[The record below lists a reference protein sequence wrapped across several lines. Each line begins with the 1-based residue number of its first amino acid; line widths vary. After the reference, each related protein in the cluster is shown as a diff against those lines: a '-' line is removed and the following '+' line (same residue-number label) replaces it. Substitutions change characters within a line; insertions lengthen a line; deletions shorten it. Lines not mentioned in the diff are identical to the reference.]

1 MLYNEH
7 LELLLSFVQAESSY
21 DNAIRF
27 YFDLSDEDDTDDLT
41 IRFLSMT
48 PEEKKE
54 WIIERTKYAIR
65 DYRRTKFLGKEI
77 DYSLLKNYKE
87 LNEEKDILT
96 QEKKRW
102 VKEIDSYIEGLR
114 KIIDDDKERAKL
126 AYEDF
131 QKKQKQIHTTVSIS
145 RCPNSS
151 LRSTFSR
158 VGCWSTSLRTVL
170 LLSHGEPP
178 GFCCCCFN
186 YNASLL
192 IALFL
197 FPAVLV

>member
-131 QKKQKQIHTTVSIS
+131 QKKQKQIHESY
-145 RCPNSS
+145 PD
-151 LRSTFSR
+151 
-158 VGCWSTSLRTVL
+158 
-170 LLSHGEPP
+170 
-178 GFCCCCFN
+178 
-186 YNASLL
+186 L
-192 IALFL
+192 IAANELFKNHIFEIEKKL
-197 FPAVLV
+197 KETEEGKFLLDTSYRFQLQYDINKSLESGEQDDRKIRKIP